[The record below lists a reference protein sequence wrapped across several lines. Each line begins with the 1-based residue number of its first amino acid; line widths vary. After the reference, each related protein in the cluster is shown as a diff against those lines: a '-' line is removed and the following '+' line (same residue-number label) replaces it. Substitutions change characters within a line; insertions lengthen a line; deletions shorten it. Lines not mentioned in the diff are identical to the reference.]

1 MVRKGQGSSRKRAK
15 AVADGTILLSLHDV
29 NPTMEDDVIKS
40 YDCLIDLGIDSFT
53 LLVTPFYELKRSN
66 SFEKHDLFAEY
77 LQSLNLEV
85 SLHGYSHVAK
95 SGAPDEFRR
104 MPQER
109 AISKLKSGM
118 SLIKRSFGQMPFGFV
133 PPLWDAPRR
142 IVNAV
147 RDVGLNYCVVGNR
160 LHHLPES
167 RVFETAECLISQGM
181 KDTSFI
187 EAQMEIELSGPL
199 QMGIHPR
206 DYKVNS
212 VYKLLEDMKDRLGY
226 RFVGYRDYL
235 LTHDRASGL

>member
-1 MVRKGQGSSRKRAK
+1 MAGKGQDSSRKGTR

-40 YDCLIDLGIDSFT
+40 YDRLTDLGIDSFT
-53 LLVTPFYELKRSN
+53 LLVTPLYELKRSN

-104 MPQER
+104 IPQER
-109 AISKLKSGM
+109 AISRLKAGK
-118 SLIKRSFGQMPFGFV
+118 SLIKKSFGQKPFGFV
-133 PPLWDAPRR
+133 PPAWAAPRR

-147 RDVGLNYCVVGNR
+147 RDVGFNYCVVGNR
-160 LHHLPES
+160 LYHLPES

-181 KDTSFI
+181 KGASFI

-199 QMGIHPR
+199 QIGVHPLDHR
-206 DYKVNS
+206 VNS
-212 VYKLLEDMKDRLGY
+212 VFDILEDMNDRLGY

-235 LTHDRASGL
+235 LSLG

>member
-1 MVRKGQGSSRKRAK
+1 MAGKGQDSSHKGTR

-40 YDCLIDLGIDSFT
+40 YDRLTDLGIGSFT
-53 LLVTPFYELKRSN
+53 LLVTPLYELKRSN

-104 MPQER
+104 IPQDR
-109 AISKLKSGM
+109 AISRLKSGV
-118 SLIKRSFGQMPFGFV
+118 SLFKKSFGQKPFGFV
-133 PPLWDAPRR
+133 PPSWAAPRR
-142 IVNAV
+142 IVDAV
-147 RDVGLNYCVVGNR
+147 RDVGFNYCVVGNS
-160 LHHLPES
+160 LYHLPES
-167 RVFETAECLISQGM
+167 RIFETAEYLISQGV
-181 KDTSFI
+181 KGESFI
-187 EAQMEIELSGPL
+187 EAQMEIELGGPL
-199 QMGIHPR
+199 QMGIHPL

-212 VYKLLEDMKDRLGY
+212 VFKILEDLKDRLGY

-235 LTHDRASGL
+235 LAHD